1 MKRSRKELNNMEC
14 IHNFEDNICKI
25 CGDVATNERACTHA
39 EYNELCVTC
48 LDIEAH
54 AGYATKEGFA
64 NFDADSDWSD
74 KVEYYNRPE
83 PEPDEEEDYNHAER
97 NAIEE

>member
-1 MKRSRKELNNMEC
+1 MKLQAYKKWGFTVTNYKEYKKYM
-14 IHNFEDNICKI
+14 K
-25 CGDVATNERACTHA
+25 CTH
-39 EYNELCVTC
+39 ETYNELCVTC